1 MNLVERAKN
10 MVLTPK
16 TEWVTVDG
24 ETHTVQGLYTS
35 YVMILAAIPPIATFI
50 GLAVVGMGPFRFPM
64 VNLLAMLVVQYALGL
79 GMVYVMALIIDA
91 LAPNFGGQKN
101 FMQAFKVAAF
111 FPTAAWLGGVFSII
125 PLLGIL
131 GIITGLYCLYVLY
144 LGLPILMK
152 SPQDKAVGYV
162 AVIIVIAIVL
172 SIVVSVLTGLA
183 MPGRMMRGG
192 L

>member
-24 ETHTVQGLYTS
+24 ESHTVQGLYTT
-35 YVMILAAIPPIATFI
+35 YVMILAAIPPIASFI

-101 FMQAFKVAAF
+101 FMQAFKVSAF
-111 FPTAAWLGGVFSII
+111 FPTAAWLGGIFSII

-131 GIITGLYCLYVLY
+131 GIITGLYSLYVLY
-144 LGLPILMK
+144 LGLPVLMK
-152 SPQDKAVGYV
+152 APQEKAVGYV

-172 SIVVSVLTGLA
+172 YIVVGVLAGLA
-183 MPGRMMRGG
+183 SPGRLMSRGF
-192 L
+192 